1 MFKLAI
7 AALLLASAPLAW
19 AFWPSATVADTP
31 EPEAKKI
38 HIVVPEIKKSPK
50 CASCGD
56 ARHPTKYLS
65 KSEFHTL
72 IADFAAGPIPENDET
87 NAAIDALCYYG
98 PQTEAWLA
106 SERPELPTKHAAFLS
121 SELSRKQVN
130 LAVRVIDENG
140 IERVSFDSL
149 VDIDQRGH
157 HHTHAVGLT
166 APEVAGTIKRTGLHH
181 IWARF

>member
-1 MFKLAI
+1 MLKLAI
-7 AALLLASAPLAW
+7 TGLFIASGLTAW
-19 AFWPSATVADTP
+19 GFWPVEADP
-31 EPEAKKI
+31 DPAPKKV
-38 HIVVPEIKKSPK
+38 HIVAPEIKISPK

-65 KSEFHTL
+65 KSEFQTL
-72 IADFAAGPIPENDET
+72 INDFNSAAIGE

-98 PQTEAWLA
+98 PQTESWLA
-106 SERPELPTKHAAFLS
+106 SERPEISPDHAAFLDT
-121 SELSRKQVN
+121 ELSRKQVK
-130 LAVRVIDENG
+130 LAVRVIDVNG
-140 IERVSFDSL
+140 VERISFDSL